1 MRRVF
6 IPSHRRTVRPPPVR
20 AFTLL
25 EILVVV
31 GIIAVLMALLL
42 PGLEKARESAVAV
55 KCANNLRQI
64 GAALSMYG
72 NENHGAYPR
81 TSYVPGAA
89 LAQGTNAGAPDPFRP
104 GGPLANDVT
113 ADLFLLLRTQ
123 RLPAVVFTCP
133 LTDVNTFEPDP
144 APRPELRSNF
154 TDRRKNLG
162 YSYANPYPDA
172 AAEAV
177 GYRLSTRLGAAFALA
192 ADLNPGTGDSS
203 NSRNHESRG
212 QNVLFG
218 DGHVEWLDSPLV
230 AVSRDNIYASK
241 RGIVYDSPVDAIDS
255 VLLPAEQ

>member
-1 MRRVF
+1 MF
-6 IPSHRRTVRPPPVR
+6 IPSHRPVPDLAPAR

-25 EILVVV
+25 ELLVVV

-72 NENHGAYPR
+72 NENHGAYLR
-81 TSYVPGAA
+81 TSYVPGAP
-89 LAQGTNAGAPDPFRP
+89 LAQGTNPDAPDPFRA

-144 APRPELRSNF
+144 AARPESRSNF
-154 TDRRKNLG
+154 TDFRKNVG

-172 AAEAV
+172 AAEAA
-177 GYRLSTRLGAAFALA
+177 GYRLNTRLGAAFAVA

-218 DGHVEWLDSPLV
+218 DGHVEWLDSPLAGV
-230 AVSRDNIYASK
+230 GRDNIYTSK
-241 RGIVYDSPVDAIDS
+241 RGIVYDSPVDSSDA
-255 VLLPAEQ
+255 VLLPAER